1 MQHYNQG
8 YDELYHYGVLGM
20 KWGRRKKEATK
31 SFNRDMRKKADEL
44 YSKAVK
50 IDPSEKF
57 WKAQR
62 KKYGDLDTIEDEKTM
77 EKIAMAEAKMR
88 NTPAYKKADALYT
101 QSFKVRNEPKVLA
114 VGGSVMVG
122 MLAVPSLTLAAAKI
136 SKSAGVTGKK
146 RAAIIL
152 ASGLGGVAVSALT
165 YVDEMRRGEK
175 DRSIVAKEFGIPTT
189 SERLGKK

>member
-101 QSFKVRNEPKVLA
+101 QSFKVGNEPKVLA

-146 RAAIIL
+146 KSSYYFRFRIGR
-152 ASGLGGVAVSALT
+152 SCGLSFNVC
-165 YVDEMRRGEK
+165 
-175 DRSIVAKEFGIPTT
+175 
-189 SERLGKK
+189 